1 MSRNVIDFWFQGQIL
16 GILTQVV
23 VGWCMLE
30 VVKVGGCVSLDGWR
44 CLKQKAWT
52 KGWDNLVCKDIAGT
66 VKKMWWKKN
75 FENDFLHEELLL

>member
-44 CLKQKAWT
+44 CLKQKA
-52 KGWDNLVCKDIAGT
+52 
-66 VKKMWWKKN
+66 
-75 FENDFLHEELLL
+75 